1 MIELVVFIVL
11 CLLLVITVFSFFLLS
26 SLLSV
31 AVFFRLFNLLVLG
44 VLAAVFS
51 KKYLFPWAYRGIT
64 EKRNLHMKY
73 KIDKKNLQIEHDI
86 ILDTITKQAAYARE
100 LVAKIELWRMHVRQ
114 EYEERDGEKK
124 LSAIWVQDQSRKR
137 GVCLMVE
144 SMRSCVVPSA
154 VFYAR
159 QKLIQKIFR

>member
-1 MIELVVFIVL
+1 
-11 CLLLVITVFSFFLLS
+11 
-26 SLLSV
+26 
-31 AVFFRLFNLLVLG
+31 
-44 VLAAVFS
+44 
-51 KKYLFPWAYRGIT
+51 
-64 EKRNLHMKY
+64 MKY

-86 ILDTITKQAAYARE
+86 IVNSITRQAAYTRE

-114 EYEERDGEKK
+114 EYEERDEEKK
-124 LSAIWVQDQSRKR
+124 LSAVRVQDQSRKR

-159 QKLIQKIFR
+159 QKLIQKFSDDARGRAYVSVIAEFFNHDDS